1 MKEALWWRT
10 EEDGRIL
17 CTLCPRFCRMGD
29 GQAGFCYIRK
39 NIGGKLYSL
48 GYGTSTGFAID
59 PIEKKP
65 LNHFL
70 PGTGILSFG
79 TAGCNLG
86 CGFCQ
91 NWSISKAKLDEAHSL
106 NAGPERVVQLAE
118 RYKVPSIAFTYNDPV
133 IWGEFVVDISRLARE
148 RDLKSVMVTAGYIT
162 PEARPEVFRYIDAAN
177 VDLKA
182 FTERFY
188 HKVTFSHLDP
198 VLDTLRWLKHETDIW
213 FEITNLMIP
222 GENDEADETRRL
234 CDWVLK
240 NLGDNV
246 PLHFTAFHPDFK
258 LMDKPKTPAATLK
271 RARQIALSAGIKY
284 CYVGNVFDEEGQM
297 TCCPSCHHVLIRRS
311 WHDILEY
318 NLDGN
323 RCPCGE
329 TIQGIFS
336 ASDSRRK
343 LRQGRFYPSLV

>member
-1 MKEALWWRT
+1 M
-10 EEDGRIL
+10 
-17 CTLCPRFCRMGD
+17 
-29 GQAGFCYIRK
+29 
-39 NIGGKLYSL
+39 
-48 GYGTSTGFAID
+48 
-59 PIEKKP
+59 
-65 LNHFL
+65 
-70 PGTGILSFG
+70 
-79 TAGCNLG
+79 
-86 CGFCQ
+86 
-91 NWSISKAKLDEAHSL
+91 
-106 NAGPERVVQLAE
+106 VQLAE

-284 CYVGNVFDEEGQM
+284 CYVGNVFDEEGQT